1 MLFVFEAVSPITQA
15 GLEHPMQLER
25 ARTPDPYSS
34 ASQVLGSQI
43 MMLGLCGAEGF
54 VHARSALYKL
64 RHISSSQDDYK
75 IQEDIYRL
83 YTNTIHDFT
92 QMIGASQVKERGTVT

>member
-1 MLFVFEAVSPITQA
+1 MRIRFAANTLNLSSPWLLFSLFGFLLLLLFVFEAVSPITQA

-54 VHARSALYKL
+54 VHAR
-64 RHISSSQDDYK
+64 
-75 IQEDIYRL
+75 
-83 YTNTIHDFT
+83 
-92 QMIGASQVKERGTVT
+92 